1 MRTLKTL
8 ALVLPLTLCG
18 CLLSTGQTTIDYDL
32 GTINVTDSDNLAAVQ
47 VDLSTNADYEEHKDD
62 LEGVTDLALLGQ
74 VTNNLS
80 ATSRHGVL
88 GGGDPTLNV
97 EAWIT
102 QDETNYTSEAQVR
115 ANAIKLW
122 GPLVVAPGA
131 TVQIDWNESS
141 ELFTPWARP
150 LLLGEMKGD
159 GVFTIYLLG
168 TSGFYNFTI
177 ENTTLV
183 LTMEAES

>member
-32 GTINVTDSDNLAAVQ
+32 GTIDVTGGDNLVAEQ

-80 ATSRHGVL
+80 AGSG
-88 GGGDPTLNV
+88 TLNV

-102 QDETNYTSEAQVR
+102 QDTTNYTTEAQVR
-115 ANAIKLW
+115 ANAIKIW

-131 TVQIDWNESS
+131 TVQIDWNESA
-141 ELFTPWARP
+141 ELFTPWAKP
-150 LLLGEMKGD
+150 FLLQEMQGD

-168 TSGFYNFTI
+168 TSGLYDFTI